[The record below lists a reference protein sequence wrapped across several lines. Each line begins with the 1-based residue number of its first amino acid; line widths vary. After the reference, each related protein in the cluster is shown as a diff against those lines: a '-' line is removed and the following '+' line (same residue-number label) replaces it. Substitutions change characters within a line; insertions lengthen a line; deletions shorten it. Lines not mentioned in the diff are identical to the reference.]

1 MRLKILDKKNFGVYD
16 CIIELRRA
24 ASPQGR
30 IKMLFIAKASFYFY
44 FYRGL
49 SC

>member
-1 MRLKILDKKNFGVYD
+1 MRLKILDKQNFGVYD

-24 ASPQGR
+24 ASQGR